1 MNSDMLAFCV
11 FRAAF
16 GVLIGAS
23 KRLKTIIDFF
33 LLVVF
38 RENIP
43 PPAPPGAYCIKA
55 FDVVSGIG

>member
-16 GVLIGAS
+16 GVFIGAS

-38 RENIP
+38 RGNIP
-43 PPAPPGAYCIKA
+43 LPAPPGAY
-55 FDVVSGIG
+55 